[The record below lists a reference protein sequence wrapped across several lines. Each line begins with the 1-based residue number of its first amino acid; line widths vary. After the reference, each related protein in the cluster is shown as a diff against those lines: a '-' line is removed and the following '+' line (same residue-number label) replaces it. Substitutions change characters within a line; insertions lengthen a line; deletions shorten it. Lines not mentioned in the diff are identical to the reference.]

1 MDKKKLLQFLLKART
16 KTYAG
21 SGSGVSPSLKG
32 SKQLEYK
39 EGAWL
44 YRDVFYVGKGIF
56 TGLEVVHYQNKPV
69 WSMSYYGNFKKMT
82 EEETDKILRGALV
95 ANWNTARIWKYVEWQ
110 KGDYEYICQPDFGT
124 SIEGFGGGETIS
136 KKGKDVYS
144 FFYAAGLI
152 G

>member
-1 MDKKKLLQFLLKART
+1 MNKKELLNFLLRART

-21 SGSGVSPSLKG
+21 AGGSVSPALKG

-39 EGAWL
+39 EEDWL

-56 TGLEVVHYQNKPV
+56 TGLEVVHFQGKPI

-82 EEETDKILRGALV
+82 EEEIDKILRRALIE
-95 ANWNTARIWKYVEWQ
+95 NQKTARTWKLVEWQ
-110 KGDYEYICQPDFGT
+110 KDGYEYICQPDFGK
-124 SIEGFGGGETIS
+124 SVDGFGGSETIFRN
-136 KKGKDVYS
+136 GKDVYS